1 MKKTYYL
8 FNPGKLSRKD
18 NTLKFVPVTEDEN
31 GLEHDGQPRFIPIE
45 SVSEFFVFG
54 SLVANSALF
63 NFLGQNDI
71 AVHFLIIMK
80 IIPDLLCLKI
90 ICCPVKCY

>member
-45 SVSEFFVFG
+45 SVSEF
-54 SLVANSALF
+54 LF
-63 NFLGQNDI
+63 SDHWSQI
-71 AVHFLIIMK
+71 V
-80 IIPDLLCLKI
+80 LCLI
-90 ICCPVKCY
+90 F